1 VTARSRATQRTP
13 PPSRT
18 SVSLARAVSQ
28 KRNVVAGN
36 NGSSSSSRS
45 PGSVATHAK
54 RQPRSVSLAR
64 GNRKEEPV
72 PDSGPRTKNIEED
85 ATVQPSPSAQ
95 KSASSS
101 AKAQLDDDIQN
112 LQSRLDALRQEKQ
125 MLAVDTD
132 SKDGSG
138 NARSFHPRPIER
150 EPLPVGWDTTAS
162 DFEDDEGAGD
172 CIDHDFEPEP
182 NPRQIFPCPAKME
195 EHKVIYGLGKG
206 GFSSVML
213 VMRQSDDKLF
223 ALKVINKKMIRE
235 SKHRKRLQ
243 VERLILQRLPANP
256 FIAQLSHAFQT
267 ENELF
272 MLMDY
277 CAGGD
282 LCYQCF
288 RIFTKIERFNDN
300 QARFYIS
307 EITMAIEHLHAYGFV
322 HRDIKP
328 ENIMLDDKG
337 HLKLIDFG
345 LCKKIRSASEVKAM
359 LVDPTRATFDLEP
372 MSPCGS
378 LAFVPPET
386 LEQLGSFAG
395 DWWGMGVIAF
405 ELLTGHF
412 PWRNVGTGD
421 DDALRAEI
429 REGLTDMPE
438 GLLSRSATSLLRGLL
453 EMQVPL
459 RLGFFSAQQVKSHS
473 FFRGLEWDKVL
484 HREYEPPFHPCRPK
498 KSTDKHGNVRYRQE
512 PVLGIN
518 NFGKDQRDLAFNHY
532 MRERGDGCK
541 YPVYRGF
548 ELAKKR
554 PGIALPPTQFKE
566 IRVVPTGV
574 ASPSREA
581 TTANGRGGATGHAT
595 DPASIPGSGEA
606 STGGHAV

>member
-1 VTARSRATQRTP
+1 VA
-13 PPSRT
+13 
-18 SVSLARAVSQ
+18 Q
-28 KRNVVAGN
+28 KRSAAAG
-36 NGSSSSSRS
+36 NGSSPTSS
-45 PGSVATHAK
+45 ATPTAAAHSK
-54 RQPRSVSLAR
+54 RLPRSVSLAR
-64 GNRKEEPV
+64 GNRKDEPV
-72 PDSGPRTKNIEED
+72 SESGPRTRNIEED
-85 ATVQPSPSAQ
+85 TAVTPQPSG
-95 KSASSS
+95 KSVHKKASPAS
-101 AKAQLDDDIQN
+101 AKAQLGDDILS
-112 LQSRLDALRQEKQ
+112 LQSRLHALRKEQKLLTVQ
-125 MLAVDTD
+125 VDTD
-132 SKDGSG
+132 SSG
-138 NARSFHPRPIER
+138 KIFQPRVVARD
-150 EPLPVGWDTTAS
+150 PLPVGWDLTAS
-162 DFEDDEGAGD
+162 TFEDDEGLGD
-172 CIDHDFEPEP
+172 CIDYDFEPEP
-182 NPRQIFPCPAKME
+182 APRQIFPCRADME
-195 EHKVIYGLGKG
+195 DHKVIYGLGKG

-213 VMRQSDDKLF
+213 VMRQSDEKLF

-243 VERLILQRLPANP
+243 VERLILQRLPENP
-256 FIAQLSHAFQT
+256 FIAQLAHAFQT

-272 MLMDY
+272 MLMDF

-288 RIFTKIERFNDN
+288 RILSKIDRFNDN
-300 QARFYIS
+300 QARFFIS
-307 EITMAIEHLHAYGFV
+307 EITMAIEHLHAHGFV

-328 ENIMLDDKG
+328 ENIMLDETG

-345 LCKKIRSASEVKAM
+345 LCKKIRTAGEVQAM
-359 LVDPTRATFDLEP
+359 LMDPRAATFDLEP

-453 EMQVPL
+453 EMEVPR

-484 HREYEPPFHPCRPK
+484 QREYEPPFHPCRPK
-498 KSTDKHGNVRYRQE
+498 KSTDRHGNVRYRQE

-541 YPVYRGF
+541 YPTYRGF
-548 ELAKKR
+548 DMAKKR

-566 IRVVPTGV
+566 VKGAGPGG
-574 ASPSREA
+574 SPQP
-581 TTANGRGGATGHAT
+581 TANGGGGGGGRPSETRGTT
-595 DPASIPGSGEA
+595 SSGGGGGGG
-606 STGGHAV
+606 GGHAV